1 MVSIVGKVYQKG
13 SKSVVMVPKK
23 RINEILK
30 DYDPEDITI
39 ATLCSHTSLQLFN
52 GAKKEGFKTLGLAV
66 NQKTRFYDAF
76 PLSKPDEF
84 LRFDSYD
91 DFVDRAS
98 ELTDRN
104 VIIVPHGS
112 FVEYMGTKRFESMEV
127 PTFGNRSVLRWEEDR
142 DTQRSWLEAAGIQM
156 PKRIADAKDIKEP
169 VLVKYN
175 GAKGGRGFFIA
186 KDYMEFKMG
195 IDLSQESYTIQ
206 EYVLGT
212 RYYLHY
218 FYSPIRQAGYRVGNG
233 SLELMSMDRRDESNI
248 DELYKL
254 GSTEELKKHGMF
266 PSLVVTGN
274 IPIVIRESLL
284 SQVLEMGESVI
295 LKSIEL
301 FGGLVGP
308 FCLETIVTDKLEFK
322 VFEISCRIVAGT
334 NPFISGSP
342 YSDMNAPGMS
352 TGQRVAKEIKDA
364 RNLNLLE
371 HVLS

>member
-1 MVSIVGKVYQKG
+1 
-13 SKSVVMVPKK
+13 MVPRK
-23 RINEILK
+23 RIFEILK
-30 DYDPEDITI
+30 DYDPKDITI

-66 NQKTRFYDAF
+66 NQKTKFYDAF
-76 PLSKPDEF
+76 PLAKPDEF

-91 DFVDRAS
+91 DFVDRAE
-98 ELTDRN
+98 ELRERN
-104 VIIVPHGS
+104 VIIIPHGS
-112 FVEYMGTKRFESMEV
+112 FVEYMGTERFEAMEV
-127 PTFGNRSVLRWEEDR
+127 PTFGNRSVLKWEEDR
-142 DTQRSWLEAAGIQM
+142 ETQRSWLESAGIQM
-156 PKRIADAKDIKEP
+156 PRRIADAKDIKEP

-218 FYSPIRQAGYRVGNG
+218 FYSPVHQRGYRVGDG

-284 SQVLEMGESVI
+284 SKVFEMGENVI
-295 LKSIEL
+295 KRSIEL
-301 FGGLVGP
+301 FGGLIGP
-308 FCLETIVTDKLEFK
+308 FCLESIVTDKLEFK

-334 NPFISGSP
+334 NPFITGSP
-342 YSDMNAPGMS
+342 YSDLIEPGMS
-352 TGQRVAKEIKDA
+352 TGQRIAREIKDA
-364 RNLNLLE
+364 RDMNKLDL
-371 HVLS
+371 VVS

>member
-1 MVSIVGKVYQKG
+1 
-13 SKSVVMVPKK
+13 MVPRK
-23 RINEILK
+23 RINEIVK

-84 LRFDSYD
+84 MRFDSYD

-104 VIIVPHGS
+104 VIIIPHGS
-112 FVEYMGTKRFESMEV
+112 FVEYMGTKRFEAMEV

-142 DTQRSWLEAAGIQM
+142 DIQRSWLESAGIQM

-218 FYSPIRQAGYRVGNG
+218 FYSPIRKSGYRVGEG
-233 SLELMSMDRRDESNI
+233 ALELLSMDRRDESNI

-284 SQVLEMGESVI
+284 SQVLEMGENVI
-295 LKSIEL
+295 QKSYEL
-301 FGGLVGP
+301 FGGLIGP

-334 NPFISGSP
+334 NPYISGSP
-342 YSDMNAPGMS
+342 YSDMIEPGMS
-352 TGQRVAKEIKDA
+352 TGQRIAREIKDA
-364 RNLNLLE
+364 RDMNMLDY
-371 HVLS
+371 VLS

>member
-1 MVSIVGKVYQKG
+1 
-13 SKSVVMVPKK
+13 MVPKQK
-23 RINEILK
+23 ILDILK
-30 DYDPEDITI
+30 DYDPKDITI
-39 ATLCSHTSLQLFN
+39 ATLCSHTSLQIFN
-52 GAKKEGFKTLGLAV
+52 GARREGFKTLGLAV
-66 NQKTRFYDAF
+66 NQKTKFYDAF
-76 PLSKPDEF
+76 PLAKPDEF
-84 LRFDSYD
+84 LRFSSYD
-91 DFVDRAS
+91 DFVDRAD
-98 ELTDRN
+98 ELLERN
-104 VIIVPHGS
+104 VIVIPHGS
-112 FVEYMGTKRFESMEV
+112 FVEYMGAKRFEAMPV
-127 PTFGNRSVLRWEEDR
+127 PTFGNRAVLKWEEDR
-142 DTQRSWLEAAGIQM
+142 DTQRKWLEAAGVQM
-156 PKRIADAKDIKEP
+156 PRRIADAKDIKEP

-218 FYSPIRQAGYRVGNG
+218 FHSPIHRRGYQVNNG
-233 SLELMSMDRRDESNI
+233 SLELLSMDRRDESNI

-254 GSTEELKKHGMF
+254 GSTEELKKHGMY

-284 SQVLEMGESVI
+284 SKVLEMGESVI
-295 LKSIEL
+295 KRSIEL

-308 FCLETIVTDKLEFK
+308 FCLESIVTDKLEFK

-342 YSDMNAPGMS
+342 YSDLIEPGMS
-352 TGQRVAKEIKDA
+352 TGQRVAREIKNA
-364 RNLNLLE
+364 RDMNKLDL
-371 HVLS
+371 VLS

>member
-1 MVSIVGKVYQKG
+1 
-13 SKSVVMVPKK
+13 MVPKK
-23 RINEILK
+23 RIVEILK

-66 NQKTRFYDAF
+66 NQKTKFYDAF
-76 PLSKPDEF
+76 PLAKPDEF

-91 DFVDRAS
+91 DFVDRAD
-98 ELTDRN
+98 ELRERN
-104 VIIVPHGS
+104 VIIIPHGS
-112 FVEYMGTKRFESMEV
+112 FVEYMGTERFENMEV
-127 PTFGNRSVLRWEEDR
+127 PTFGNRAVLKWEEDR
-142 DTQRSWLEAAGIQM
+142 ETQRSWLESAGIQM
-156 PKRIADAKDIKEP
+156 PKR
-169 VLVKYN
+169 
-175 GAKGGRGFFIA
+175 IA

-218 FYSPIRQAGYRVGNG
+218 FYSPIRQSGYRVGPG

-284 SQVLEMGESVI
+284 SKVFEMGENVI
-295 LKSIEL
+295 NRSIEL

-308 FCLETIVTDKLEFK
+308 FCLESIVTDKLEFK

-334 NPFISGSP
+334 NPFITGSP
-342 YSDMNAPGMS
+342 YSDLVEPGMS
-352 TGQRVAKEIKDA
+352 TGQRVAREIKDA
-364 RNLNLLE
+364 IKMNKLDL
-371 HVLS
+371 VVS

>member
-1 MVSIVGKVYQKG
+1 
-13 SKSVVMVPKK
+13 MVPKK
-23 RINEILK
+23 RIVEILK

-66 NQKTRFYDAF
+66 NQKTKFYDAF
-76 PLSKPDEF
+76 PLAKPDEF

-91 DFVDRAS
+91 DFLDRAE
-98 ELTDRN
+98 ELRERN
-104 VIIVPHGS
+104 VIIIPHGS
-112 FVEYMGTKRFESMEV
+112 FVEYMGASRFESMEV
-127 PTFGNRSVLRWEEDR
+127 PTFGNRAVLKWEEDR
-142 DTQRSWLEAAGIQM
+142 ETQRSWLESAGIQM

-206 EYVLGT
+206 EYILGT

-218 FYSPIRQAGYRVGNG
+218 FYSPVHQRGYRVGDG

-284 SQVLEMGESVI
+284 SKVFEMGESVI
-295 LKSIEL
+295 RRSIEL

-308 FCLETIVTDKLEFK
+308 FCLESIVTDKLEFK

-334 NPFISGSP
+334 NPFVSGSP
-342 YSDMNAPGMS
+342 YSDLIEPGMS
-352 TGQRVAKEIKDA
+352 TGQRVAREIKDA
-364 RNLNLLE
+364 IKMNKLDL
-371 HVLS
+371 VVS

>member
-1 MVSIVGKVYQKG
+1 
-13 SKSVVMVPKK
+13 MVPKK
-23 RINEILK
+23 RILDILK
-30 DYDPEDITI
+30 DYRPEDITI
-39 ATLCSHTSLQLFN
+39 ATLCSHTSLQIFH
-52 GAKKEGFKTLGLAV
+52 GARKEGFKTLGLAV
-66 NQKTRFYDAF
+66 NQKTKFYDAF
-76 PLSKPDEF
+76 PLAKPDEF

-91 DFVDRAS
+91 DFVERAD
-98 ELTDRN
+98 ELCDRN
-104 VIIVPHGS
+104 VIIIPHGS
-112 FVEYMGTKRFESMEV
+112 FVEYMGTRRFEAMEV
-127 PTFGNRSVLRWEEDR
+127 PTFGNRAVLRWEEDR
-142 DTQRSWLEAAGIQM
+142 ETQRSWLEAAGIQM
-156 PKRIADAKDIKEP
+156 PKRISDAKEIKEP

-218 FYSPIRQAGYRVGNG
+218 FHSPFQKRGYRVGDG
-233 SLELMSMDRRDESNI
+233 SLELLSMDRRDESNI

-284 SQVLEMGESVI
+284 SKVFEMGENVI
-295 LKSIEL
+295 LKSYEL
-301 FGGLVGP
+301 FGGLIGP
-308 FCLETIVTDKLEFK
+308 FCLESIVTDKLDFK

-334 NPFISGSP
+334 NPFVTGSP
-342 YSDMNAPGMS
+342 YSDLIEPGMS
-352 TGQRVAKEIKDA
+352 SGQRIAREVKDA
-364 RNLNLLE
+364 VAAGKLDL
-371 HVLS
+371 VVS

>member
-1 MVSIVGKVYQKG
+1 
-13 SKSVVMVPKK
+13 MVPKK
-23 RINEILK
+23 RIAELLK

-66 NQKTRFYDAF
+66 NQKTKFYDAF
-76 PLSKPDEF
+76 PLAKPDEF

-91 DFVDRAS
+91 DFVDRAE
-98 ELTDRN
+98 ELRERN
-104 VIIVPHGS
+104 VIIIPHGS
-112 FVEYMGTKRFESMEV
+112 FVEYMGTERFERMEV
-127 PTFGNRSVLRWEEDR
+127 PTFGNRAVLKWEEDR
-142 DTQRSWLEAAGIQM
+142 ETQRSWLESAGIQM
-156 PKRIADAKDIKEP
+156 PRRIADAKDIKEP

-218 FYSPIRQAGYRVGNG
+218 FYSPIRQHGYRVGDG
-233 SLELMSMDRRDESNI
+233 SLELLSMDRRDESNI

-284 SQVLEMGESVI
+284 SKVFDMGENVI
-295 LKSIEL
+295 RRSIEL
-301 FGGLVGP
+301 FGGLIGP
-308 FCLETIVTDKLEFK
+308 FCLESIVTDKLDFK

-334 NPFISGSP
+334 NPFITGSP
-342 YSDMNAPGMS
+342 YSDLIEPGMS
-352 TGQRVAKEIKDA
+352 TGQRIAKEIKDA
-364 RNLNLLE
+364 AKVGKLDL
-371 HVLS
+371 VVS